1 MESGYCRLP
10 IRARAVLVDSPAEL
24 AVTGLG
30 ALTSST
36 STLRLFVLEERRGF
50 GRGDL
55 PWVGEEG
62 GLGTFVV
69 PRVVS
74 HPRSVAV
81 GSGLEARKVDCVV
94 DGDRVEFFNGDPWV
108 GVAVRTVDGE
118 RAGDSGRRN
127 GELRGLLKD
136 NGAGRSG
143 LDGLDCDSKHR
154 LG

>member
-1 MESGYCRLP
+1 
-10 IRARAVLVDSPAEL
+10 
-24 AVTGLG
+24 
-30 ALTSST
+30 
-36 STLRLFVLEERRGF
+36 VLEERCVF
-50 GRGDL
+50 DRGDL

-62 GLGTFVV
+62 GLGAFVV

-74 HPRSVAV
+74 HERSVAV
-81 GSGLEARKVDCVV
+81 VPGLEARKGDCVG

-108 GVAVRTVDGE
+108 GVAARTVDGE

-143 LDGLDCDSKHR
+143 LD
-154 LG
+154 